1 MRRLV
6 PICLVL
12 AGCAGIEEGK
22 LSRLAQL
29 TVIPELHG
37 QGGSVWALLYA
48 PEQGFPGPP
57 AAPVTASAA
66 SAVRVATGDAHVVL
80 PSVEPNLYRLWAFLD
95 VDGNFDPRIDVLAQ
109 PGAGDRVGKGVEI
122 NVQPGRDQQFGVDL
136 DEGITDEPPAF
147 RLEDEVSEVTLAETA
162 AVPTPLTLI
171 AEALD
176 GTFDGKHL
184 GFRVGLI
191 DDDGNNVP
199 DDLDGDGAPDL
210 WPRAFMRWLPRPG
223 QGEPNTEVL
232 LPMIFNPAPF
242 LTELSGDLSRSLVV
256 NRLQFGVLSQGQKIT
271 TAQNGKVTTELL
283 GSAPVGEYQ
292 LVLYT
297 RTGQYWRLPNDLAG
311 EHAPQS
317 IRFHVDRN
325 GR

>member
-1 MRRLV
+1 MRRLA

-12 AGCAGIEEGK
+12 SGCAGLDEGK
-22 LSRLAQL
+22 LSRLAQV
-29 TVIPELHG
+29 TANPELHG
-37 QGGSVWALLYA
+37 QGGSVWALLYPPA
-48 PEQGFPGPP
+48 QGFPGPP

-80 PSVEPNLYRLWAFLD
+80 PGIEPNLYRLWGFLD
-95 VDGNFDPRIDVLAQ
+95 VDGNFDPQIDVLAQ
-109 PGAGDRVGKGVEI
+109 PGAGDRVGSGVEI
-122 NVQPGRDQQFGVDL
+122 NVQPGRDQQFGL
-136 DEGITDEPPAF
+136 DIAEGLTDEPPAF
-147 RLEDEVSEVTLAETA
+147 HLEDEVTDVTLAETSA
-162 AVPTPLTLI
+162 LPTPLTLV
-171 AEALD
+171 ADALD
-176 GTFDGKHL
+176 GTFDGKHV

-210 WPRAFMRWLPRPG
+210 WPRAFMRWVPRPG
-223 QGEPNTEVL
+223 QGAPNTEVL
-232 LPMIFNPAPF
+232 LPMVFNPAPF
-242 LTELSGDLSRSLVV
+242 LAELAGDLTRSLVV

-283 GSAPVGEYQ
+283 TSAPVGEYQ

-297 RTGQYWRLPNDLAG
+297 RTGQYWRIPNDLG
-311 EHAPQS
+311 PGRPPQAVS
-317 IRFHVDRN
+317 FHVDRN